1 MSQLKRSMAVGAV
14 YDIVVGLTIVTALEP
29 LSRVLPIPFP
39 SEPFYARMQGIL
51 LIGLGVLYA
60 LPAVDLKRNLRVVAG
75 AIFVRAVGGGYL
87 LCYTAT
93 GTIAPFFY
101 AFALAD
107 LSFAIWHSVLLRKE
121 HGIGFARLLLRGD
134 AD

>member
-1 MSQLKRSMAVGAV
+1 MSQLQRSMQVGAV

-60 LPAVDLKRNLRVVAG
+60 LPALDLERNLRVVAG

-87 LCYTAT
+87 LGYTAT

-101 AFALAD
+101 VFALAD
-107 LSFAIWHSVLLRKE
+107 LAFAIWHWILLRKE
-121 HGIGFARLLLRGD
+121 RGIGFTRLLLRGTPD
-134 AD
+134 